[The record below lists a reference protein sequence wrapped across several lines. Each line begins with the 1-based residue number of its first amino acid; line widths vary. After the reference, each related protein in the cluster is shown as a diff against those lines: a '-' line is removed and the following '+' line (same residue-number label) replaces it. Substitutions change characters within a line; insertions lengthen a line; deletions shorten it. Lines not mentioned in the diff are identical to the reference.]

1 LTIPVFKEQP
11 LANQKRWTSEDQ
23 RLIDYGIQALQGNTP
38 SGMRLTPEQLARR
51 NEAAL
56 RLMGGASNLG
66 PEYLTAYE
74 AANVTPYINSKNPA
88 YQRTAI
94 NYLIGKVQATDYADE
109 AVQALKEALSYA
121 TGTSAP
127 LNTHAWEQYAKD
139 LAMLAALDP
148 YDTTVQQAA
157 AKFGAQGSPML
168 APDAWMKT
176 QIPLKTLLQRLTPTQ
191 YQAAGLPTIQ
201 TRTPTAMD
209 PYSVSRD
216 YQKSYDWFAQFMPEP
231 MRRDYLGKPGG
242 WVKDTALLDELGL
255 GQVGDAASAGQYLD
269 DLHKNAVIDAID
281 TQAGTPV
288 ESAEA
293 LQAAASAYKQQNSSA
308 LVLLQGTDKTNY
320 NDLKRFI
327 SQTYAKP
334 TDAIE
339 DLWGKTGGNAPKNI
353 RDTYGQ
359 AALRKMQT
367 VLKFFRD
374 HGDAWHWEHFA

>member
-1 LTIPVFKEQP
+1 
-11 LANQKRWTSEDQ
+11 
-23 RLIDYGIQALQGNTP
+23 
-38 SGMRLTPEQLARR
+38 MRLTPEQLARR

-109 AVQALKEALSYA
+109 AVQALKEALLYA

-127 LNTHAWEQYAKD
+127 LNTYAWEQYAKD

-157 AKFGAQGSPML
+157 TKFGAQGSPML

-255 GQVGDAASAGQYLD
+255 GRVGDAASAGQYLD

-281 TQAGTPV
+281 ATGESDPV
-288 ESAEA
+288 AKTASTTDPATVDAVKTLKLDRQLKGPSGAKTWLVDAE
-293 LQAAASAYKQQNSSA
+293 
-308 LVLLQGTDKTNY
+308 G
-320 NDLKRFI
+320 R
-327 SQTYAKP
+327 AKP
-334 TDAIE
+334 EVVRAYGGDPANETSPKTVAAKKKIRSIIAKLDEYIKKGYKTTWPPDAE
-339 DLWGKTGGNAPKNI
+339 L
-353 RDTYGQ
+353 
-359 AALRKMQT
+359 
-367 VLKFFRD
+367 
-374 HGDAWHWEHFA
+374 

>member
-1 LTIPVFKEQP
+1 MTIPVFKEQP

-94 NYLIGKVQATDYADE
+94 NYLVGKVQATDYADE

-127 LNTHAWEQYAKD
+127 LNTYAWEQYAKD

-157 AKFGAQGSPML
+157 TKFGAQGSPML

-216 YQKSYDWFAQFMPEP
+216 YQKSYDYFTQFMPEP

-269 DLHKNAVIDAID
+269 DLHKDAVIDAID
-281 TQAGTPV
+281 ATGESDPV
-288 ESAEA
+288 AKTASTTDPATVDAVKTLKLDRKLRGPSDAKAWMIGPNNKIKPELIEKYGGDPMDRSTTKSMIALAKLRAIINKLDEYIEKGYKTTWPPDAE
-293 LQAAASAYKQQNSSA
+293 L
-308 LVLLQGTDKTNY
+308 
-320 NDLKRFI
+320 
-327 SQTYAKP
+327 
-334 TDAIE
+334 
-339 DLWGKTGGNAPKNI
+339 
-353 RDTYGQ
+353 
-359 AALRKMQT
+359 
-367 VLKFFRD
+367 
-374 HGDAWHWEHFA
+374 